1 MLRLVSTADAN
12 PNVPDVVATPD
23 DRRIVVALLMGDE
36 QAFAELVDRYNAPLL
51 RLAMAYV
58 RTPSAAEEVVGDT
71 WVGVL
76 RGLPSFEGRS
86 SLKTWIFRILVNGQP
101 RPARWRN
108 RAVPFSRRSAAM
120 PNRRWTQTSSC
131 PPTIPPTPGTGAVP
145 PQRWEDL
152 PEARL
157 LSAETR
163 EQVLAAI
170 DELPPA
176 QREVITLRDVE
187 GWTSAEVREAL
198 DLSESSQRV
207 LLHRARS
214 KVRARLEGN
223 LDGAAA

>member
-1 MLRLVSTADAN
+1 MLLLVSTADTN
-12 PNVPDVVATPD
+12 PNAPDVVATPD
-23 DRRIVVALLMGDE
+23 DRRIVAALLAGDE
-36 QAFAELVDRYNAPLL
+36 RTFAELVDRYNAPML

-86 SLKTWIFRILVNGQP
+86 SLKTWIFRILVNQAKTRGV
-101 RPARWRN
+101 RESRS
-108 RAVPFSRRSAAM
+108 VPFSSLGGAAE
-120 PNRRWTQTSSC
+120 PAVGADRFLPEDDPAYAGHW
-131 PPTIPPTPGTGAVP
+131 AVP
-145 PQRWEDL
+145 PRRWDDL

-170 DELPPA
+170 AELPPG
-176 QREVITLRDVE
+176 QRDVITLRDVE
-187 GWTSAEVREAL
+187 GWSSAEVRAAL
-198 DLSESSQRV
+198 DLSEANQRV

-214 KVRARLEGN
+214 KVRGRLERY
-223 LDGAAA
+223 LDEAAA